1 MTRFVAALLL
11 AVFASFAG
19 GASPDPKDLAIP
31 PQELSKARELIKR
44 LGSEIYREREEAH
57 AELAKMGRLARP
69 ALVEAAA
76 SDADPEV
83 RYRCSRLLPKAG
95 ADDLKARLDTFLAD
109 TESKYEH
116 ELPGL
121 KQFRKHVGTDEKARA
136 LFVEAVKS
144 PYNVELLQ
152 AIDKNATEAGR
163 AISDRRTHSVEPD
176 PATLRQ
182 RPAARSAAQIE
193 LPDIAI
199 LLFAESITP
208 AKEIPRTGIWSYVTG
223 VNFLQQNSAMQVLN
237 GNNNPAHAESFKKI
251 VAQWME
257 SRDDPNDLNQLSYIA
272 GQTLKNLPQSIP
284 LLRKIINHESTYGY
298 AKGQA
303 LMHLT
308 QQKGKEELPFLQ
320 KLITNDTQV
329 QIVWFG
335 QNGNQAIQHQC
346 LLKDVA
352 FAYIVTLHGHNMTD
366 FGFKYPPGAVPQPNQ
381 IGYGNF
387 AFESD
392 DARRLGMVKW
402 GFMRFKHGPN
412 RRPAE
417 EGDFGTEEGHRAAP
431 ATSRPTR
438 NRPGSQISHSRRAC
452 SQRTG
457 SKCPLESLAPRA
469 PRTSPRTPPRS
480 PRGPRRGS
488 VPASSTRPPTT
499 KRQPESISVRRAESR
514 SAVPP

>member
-1 MTRFVAALLL
+1 MLRILGGATLSDREDVMSRFVAVVLV
-11 AVFASFAG
+11 AVCASFAG
-19 GASPDPKDLAIP
+19 ADSPDPKDLAIP

-44 LGSEIYREREEAH
+44 LGSEVYREREEAH

-69 ALVEAAA
+69 ALIEAAA
-76 SDADPEV
+76 NDADPEV

-95 ADDLKARLDTFLAD
+95 ADDLKARLDTFLVD
-109 TESKYEH
+109 TDSKYEH
-116 ELPGL
+116 DLPGL

-152 AIDKNATEAGR
+152 AIDKNTTEAGR
-163 AISDRRTHSVEPD
+163 AIADRRTQLWSQIQQRFING
-176 PATLRQ
+176 RQ
-182 RPAARSAAQIE
+182 PVAPKQLD
-193 LPDIAI
+193 LPDIAL

-208 AKEIPRTGIWSYVTG
+208 SKEIPRTGIWSYVTG
-223 VNFLQQNSAMQVLN
+223 VNFLQQNSSMQVLN
-237 GNNNPAHAESFKKI
+237 GNNNPAHGETFKKI

-272 GQTLKNLPQSIP
+272 GQTLRNLPQSIP
-284 LLRKIINHESTYGY
+284 LLRKIINHENTYGY

-308 QQKGKEELPFLQ
+308 QQKGKEELPFLH
-320 KLITNDTQV
+320 KLLGNDTQV

-352 FAYIVTLHGHNMTD
+352 FAYIVTLHGHAMSD
-366 FGFKYPPGAVPQPNQ
+366 FGFKYPPGAVVQPNQ

-392 DARRLGMVKW
+392 EARRKAMVKW
-402 GFMRFKHGPN
+402 GFMRFKYGPTGGPPKKDDVVPKKDTAPPP
-412 RRPAE
+412 PA
-417 EGDFGTEEGHRAAP
+417 G
-431 ATSRPTR
+431 
-438 NRPGSQISHSRRAC
+438 
-452 SQRTG
+452 
-457 SKCPLESLAPRA
+457 
-469 PRTSPRTPPRS
+469 
-480 PRGPRRGS
+480 
-488 VPASSTRPPTT
+488 
-499 KRQPESISVRRAESR
+499 VRRK
-514 SAVPP
+514 